1 MDSKRCWIRPVL
13 AAAICLAC
21 LLALFAAPSGSRVD
35 EATGDFTYTG
45 WGGIDDTLGQIAL
58 YLIHRNRMDGSAF
71 VSPEIEEGIVGYQ
84 LRFFDNGNRT
94 IDRGDWMS
102 VRRYRI
108 PADPDTTQPA
118 NYFKSFYL
126 ELVDVGLDGMNTDDY
141 YFISG
146 RRFELRDQPQNVLE
160 QYRVQIESGVS
171 AFVRDVGYNTI
182 LNALGAGSQ
191 TAIQKTEAY
200 EDGSLPAKVALG
212 VDLRYVFRPIV
223 RNDVRL
229 DEQQTIGEIR
239 QRVGFVYS
247 AITGYTDI
255 QGYQFREIANHPELL
270 NRDYDEVE
278 LPILVL
284 VLEALF
290 DTDGDGIIKFEDIKN
305 GYERFRV
312 IHQELSQNT
321 RGMRRKVVLP
331 SEKLSR
337 IRQEYKALRKK
348 EFKL

>member
-1 MDSKRCWIRPVL
+1 MGSTRCSTRSVL
-13 AAAICLAC
+13 AAAICLTC
-21 LLALFAAPSGSRVD
+21 LLALLATPSGSRVD
-35 EATGDFTYTG
+35 ETTGEFTYTG

-58 YLIHRNRMDGSAF
+58 YLIHLNRMDGSAF
-71 VSPEIEEGIVGYQ
+71 VSLEVEEGIVGYQ
-84 LRFFDNGNRT
+84 IRFFDNGNRT
-94 IDRGDWMS
+94 IDPGDWLS

-118 NYFKSFYL
+118 DYFKSFYL
-126 ELVDVGLDGMNTDDY
+126 ELVDVGLDGMNADDY

-146 RRFELRDQPQNVLE
+146 RRFELRGQPEDVLE
-160 QYRVQIESGVS
+160 QYRIQIESGVS
-171 AFVRDVGYNTI
+171 AFVRDVGYRTI
-182 LNALGAGSQ
+182 MNALGAGSQ

-223 RNDVRL
+223 RNNVRL
-229 DEQQTIGEIR
+229 DEQQMIGEIR

-270 NRDYDEVE
+270 NRDYDVVE
-278 LPILVL
+278 QPILML
-284 VLEALF
+284 VIEALF
-290 DTDGDGIIKFEDIKN
+290 DTDGDGIIRFEDITN

-312 IHQELSQNT
+312 LHQELSDNT
-321 RGMRRKVVLP
+321 RGMRRRVVLP

-337 IRQEYKALRKK
+337 IRQEYKTLHKK
-348 EFKL
+348 DFRL